1 MQFKIKYAL
10 PEIIL
15 KWIIQSMSVLQIA
28 EMIIS
33 ISCFNLS
40 YLKMILRNLLI
51 LLKNA
56 NITINM
62 MEIDIKSLKK
72 ENDQWKRMA
81 TINLNNKANSDK
93 ETIHKLEKRNRR
105 FT

>member
-1 MQFKIKYAL
+1 
-10 PEIIL
+10 
-15 KWIIQSMSVLQIA
+15 
-28 EMIIS
+28 
-33 ISCFNLS
+33 
-40 YLKMILRNLLI
+40 MILRNLLI